1 MPVPRLLLGIVALAS
16 SEETL
21 VFFFSEAMNVLRG
34 RVVPLAPP
42 GVGVHRGARC
52 RPPVKSPLPD
62 GVISPCLNTCA
73 QPF

>member
-34 RVVPLAPP
+34 RVVPLTPP
-42 GVGVHRGARC
+42 GVGVH
-52 RPPVKSPLPD
+52 
-62 GVISPCLNTCA
+62 
-73 QPF
+73 